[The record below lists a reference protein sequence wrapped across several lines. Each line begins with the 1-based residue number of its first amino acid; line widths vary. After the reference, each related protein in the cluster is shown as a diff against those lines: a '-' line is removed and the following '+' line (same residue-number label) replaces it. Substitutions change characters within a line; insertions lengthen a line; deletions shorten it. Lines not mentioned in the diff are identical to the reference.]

1 MVNLES
7 FAAELAT
14 LPALAARDSLAARR
28 LIVALGKTCADDDA
42 LSALFVDRGLDV
54 LPAVA
59 GDDAAASVLVS
70 ALIKASEGSP
80 ERLTLFMDKGLAVL
94 PALASRDGWAT
105 CALCGALLASSA
117 GDARRSA
124 AVVDAT
130 LAALPVVAFEDTWAF
145 FQIVDELLAGR
156 DRIAR
161 DLYNGLALTPAGVA
175 PDGLLCREFLLSAPL
190 GEDRRRSLVIF
201 GKDAE
206 SSIAATGCF
215 KGNLLDFRNEV
226 EWSYQSRSP
235 HRPHYDEVLETAF
248 GALAR
253 RDRLPGFREVV
264 GAQARSAF

>member
-1 MVNLES
+1 MLNRES
-7 FAAELAT
+7 FEAELGNLAE
-14 LPALAARDSLAARR
+14 LAARDSLAARR
-28 LIVALGKTCADDDA
+28 LIVALGKACAEDDA

-59 GDDAAASVLVS
+59 RDDAAAAVLVS
-70 ALIKASEGSP
+70 ALIKAGTGSA
-80 ERLTLFMDKGLAVL
+80 ERLTLFMDKGLEVL

-105 CALCGALLASSA
+105 CSLCGALLACST
-117 GDARRSA
+117 GDAQRS

-130 LAALPVVAFEDTWAF
+130 LAVLPVVAFEDTWAF
-145 FQIVDELLAGR
+145 FQIVDELLGGR

-161 DLYNGLALTPAGVA
+161 DLYNGLALTPANVA
-175 PDGLLCREFLLSAPL
+175 PDGMLCREFLLSAPE
-190 GEDRRRSLVIF
+190 GEDRRRTLVIF

-215 KGNLLDFRNEV
+215 KGNLLHFVNEV

-248 GALAR
+248 DALAR
-253 RDRLPGFREVV
+253 RDRLPGFREAVM
-264 GAQARSAF
+264 GQAAG